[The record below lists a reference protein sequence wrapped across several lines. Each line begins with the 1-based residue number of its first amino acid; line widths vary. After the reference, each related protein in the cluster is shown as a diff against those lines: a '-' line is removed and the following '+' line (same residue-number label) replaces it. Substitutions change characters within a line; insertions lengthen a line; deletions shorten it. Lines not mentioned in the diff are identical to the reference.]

1 MSAAPVQSVTGEVG
15 RIDVEPVNAA
25 GRRPL
30 YRKRAK
36 IFPRD
41 VSGRFRTVKWAV
53 LGAVLGLYYV
63 LPWLRWDRGPGAP
76 DQAVLIDFPGR
87 RFYFFAIEIWPQ
99 EVYYVTGLLIL
110 AALTLFLVSSIAGRV
125 WCGYACP
132 QTVWTDL
139 FMWVERR
146 IEGDRNARMRL
157 DRAPWRGRKF
167 AMRAAKH
174 GIWLLIAVGTGGAW
188 VFYFADAP
196 TLATD
201 LARFEAPM
209 VSYLFIGVLTGTT
222 YLLAGHAREQV
233 CTFMCPWPRIQGAML
248 DEHSMLVTYRRD
260 RGEPRGSHKRGQSW
274 EGRGDCVDC
283 QACVA
288 ACPMGI
294 DIRDGNQL
302 ECINCALCIDAC
314 NDIMARVGRPPG
326 LIAYD
331 TIVGLR
337 GPSADRTG
345 RADWRRLR
353 VLRPR
358 TVLYAVSI
366 PVVGAIMLAALV
378 SRQDTEI
385 TVLHDRNPLYVQL
398 SDGSFRNGYTVKIQN
413 KRHEARR
420 FRILA
425 AGLPGASLS
434 AMGGSADDIP
444 VGPDRIRTLRVY
456 VAAPLSATPETVTEF
471 EIVVTDLATGERH
484 ADATAFRRAE

>member
-1 MSAAPVQSVTGEVG
+1 MGSAPARPVSDDVG

-30 YRKRAK
+30 YRKRVK

-41 VSGRFRTVKWAV
+41 VSGRFRTAKWAV
-53 LGAVLGLYYV
+53 LGAVLGFYYV
-63 LPWLRWDRGPGAP
+63 LPWLRWDRGPAAP
-76 DQAVLIDFPGR
+76 DQAILIDFPGR
-87 RFYFFAIEIWPQ
+87 RFYFFAIEIWPE
-99 EVYYVTGLLIL
+99 EVYYITGLLIL
-110 AALTLFLVSSIAGRV
+110 AALILFLVSSIAGRV

-146 IEGDRNARMRL
+146 VEGDRNARMRL
-157 DRAPWRGRKF
+157 DRGPWTGRKW
-167 AMRAAKH
+167 AKRAAKH

-196 TLATD
+196 TLAAD
-201 LARFEAPM
+201 LARFDAPT
-209 VSYLFIGVLTGTT
+209 VSYVFIGVLTGTT

-260 RGEPRGSHKRGQSW
+260 RGEPRGSHKLGQSW
-274 EGRGDCVDC
+274 AGRGDCVDC

-314 NDIMARVGRPPG
+314 NGIMERVGRPRG

-331 TIVGLR
+331 TVAGLG
-337 GPSADRTG
+337 GPSADGAR
-345 RADWRRLR
+345 RVDWRRLR

-366 PVVGAIMLAALV
+366 PVVGAIMFASLLT
-378 SRQDTEI
+378 RQDTEI

-425 AGLPGASLS
+425 EGLPGASLS
-434 AMGGSADDIP
+434 AIGESHDAIS

-471 EIVVTDLATGERH
+471 AIVAADLETGARH

>member
-1 MSAAPVQSVTGEVG
+1 MSDNVG

-30 YRKRAK
+30 YRRRAK
-36 IFPRD
+36 IYPRD
-41 VSGRFRTVKWAV
+41 VYGRFRTVKWAV
-53 LGAVLGLYYV
+53 LGAMLGFYYV
-63 LPWLRWDRGPGAP
+63 LPWLRWDRGPTAP
-76 DQAVLIDFPGR
+76 DQAILVDFPSR
-87 RFYFFAIEIWPQ
+87 RFYFFSVEIWP
-99 EVYYVTGLLIL
+99 EEIYYITGLLIL
-110 AALTLFLVSSIAGRV
+110 AALILFLVSSIAGRV

-157 DRAPWRGRKF
+157 DRAPWTGRKL

-196 TLATD
+196 ALAAD
-201 LARFEAPM
+201 LARFDAPV
-209 VSYLFIGVLTGTT
+209 VSYVFIGVLTGTT

-288 ACPMGI
+288 ACPVGI

-302 ECINCALCIDAC
+302 ECINCALCVDAC
-314 NDIMARVGRPPG
+314 NDVMERVGRPRG

-331 TIVGLR
+331 TIAGL
-337 GPSADRTG
+337 GVPSADRAG

-366 PVVGAIMLAALV
+366 PVVGAIMLASLL

-413 KRHEARR
+413 KRYEARQ

-425 AGLPGASLS
+425 EGLPGASLS
-434 AMGGSADDIP
+434 AMGGSHDDIS

-456 VAAPLSATPETVTEF
+456 VAAPLSATPEAVTEF
-471 EIVVTDLATGERH
+471 EIVAADLVTGERH